1 MNGPRHIISA
11 DRFTPELVGYFFD
24 RADHFAKNPGRA
36 AEPDGPFK
44 GRVLYRLF
52 YEASTRTYE
61 SFGFAAL
68 RLGLDVLGT
77 QAVEFSSVSKGET
90 LADTIRTICQYGPAA
105 IVLRSREAGLAAA
118 AAAVSTA
125 PIINAGDGKGEHPTQ
140 ALLDL
145 YTVDRELGR
154 VRDLKV
160 VIGGDLAHGRT
171 VRSLTKLLLK
181 YPGNSFTFVSPPE
194 LAIPADLRA
203 ELAAAGA
210 PTRETAA
217 AGLDEALRSADVVY
231 WTRTQKE
238 RLSAETRHSLDRP
251 AAAAGGGNG
260 YRLGRREVELMPAHA
275 RLLHPLPRV
284 DEISPEVDADPR
296 AAYFR
301 QMRYGMLV
309 RMAVIEWVLGR
320 D

>member
-1 MNGPRHIISA
+1 M
-11 DRFTPELVGYFFD
+11 
-24 RADHFAKNPGRA
+24 
-36 AEPDGPFK
+36 
-44 GRVLYRLF
+44 
-52 YEASTRTYE
+52 
-61 SFGFAAL
+61 
-68 RLGLDVLGT
+68 
-77 QAVEFSSVSKGET
+77 
-90 LADTIRTICQYGPAA
+90 
-105 IVLRSREAGLAAA
+105 
-118 AAAVSTA
+118 
-125 PIINAGDGKGEHPTQ
+125 
-140 ALLDL
+140 LDL

-203 ELAAAGA
+203 ELAAA
-210 PTRETAA
+210 
-217 AGLDEALRSADVVY
+217 DVVY

-238 RLSAETRHSLDRP
+238 RLSPETRHNLDRP
-251 AAAAGGGNG
+251 ATAAGGGGNG